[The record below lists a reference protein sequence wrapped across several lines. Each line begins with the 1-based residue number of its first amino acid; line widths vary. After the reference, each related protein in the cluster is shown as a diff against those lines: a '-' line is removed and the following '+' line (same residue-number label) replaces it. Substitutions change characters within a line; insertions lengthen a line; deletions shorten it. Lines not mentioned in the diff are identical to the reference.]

1 MSISSRY
8 LKNAEKQGIFKG
20 ILSLL
25 FQIFLLI
32 MMNTALKLINFGV
45 DEWVDKNDTKV
56 DRCICAVSP

>member
-1 MSISSRY
+1 
-8 LKNAEKQGIFKG
+8 
-20 ILSLL
+20 
-25 FQIFLLI
+25 